1 MDMKQIMPMPL
12 CMDDAG
18 CPPSLTPPTQ
28 GGEQPMPPDSIDP
41 ALLSLAMAFVPYQTW
56 EKAYEPDVALE
67 RGTLFPAL
75 DKPFL
80 GKEALT
86 HDGT

>member
-1 MDMKQIMPMPL
+1 MDMKQILPVPL
-12 CMDDAG
+12 CTDDAG
-18 CPPSLTPPTQ
+18 CRPGLTPPTQ
-28 GGEQPMPPDSIDP
+28 GGETPMPSDSIDP

-80 GKEALT
+80 GKEALN
-86 HDGT
+86 HDRT